1 MGIELDVQ
9 KSNVIKSLR
18 KLIFAGASLVILWGC
33 NEVEKPADVQ
43 LALQELPQYLD
54 FNYDVKPILSDKC
67 FACHG
72 PDQSNVKG
80 DLRLD
85 TPEGAYAALKD
96 SPGKHA
102 IVPGDLAASMVYARL
117 ISQDPDV
124 KMPPPSSNLKL
135 SAKEIAI
142 LTRWIEQGAEYKAHW
157 SLIKPEKPTLPKVKM
172 VEWVQSP
179 LDHFVLSRLEQKGLN
194 PTQAAKK
201 EDLIRRVS
209 FDLLG
214 LPPTLSEM
222 DAFVAD
228 RSEDAYEKMI
238 DRMLQSTAYGER
250 MASDWMDVSRYAD
263 SDGYL
268 DDKHR
273 DFSPWRDWVI
283 DAFNKNM
290 SYQEFIT
297 KQLAGDLLVDKSK
310 ESILAT
316 AFNRLHKKNS
326 EAGIVFEEYR
336 VEYNADRVQT
346 TSQGILGLSVQCAR
360 CHDHKYDLISQEDY
374 YKMFGLFNSTNE
386 IGSPVYGDDQTPGPA
401 LLLTEKENETLL
413 HFIDQKIANVHI
425 KLQNNTKSVAGE
437 FDKWLV
443 SNPIS
448 SETINKQIQ
457 DKMVAYYPFDQVRST
472 ASKKATTPN
481 LVDKSKP
488 AICNEPVIQPGV
500 KGNAYY
506 VTDYNSIHLGN
517 KIGWYERTEPFSVD
531 LWINPNTV
539 YPDAG
544 IFYHCED
551 IRVGYKGYS
560 LRLADNKLQFIIA
573 HSYPQN
579 AIQVSTVEALP
590 EKKWA
595 HITITYDGSSTAAGA
610 KIYVNGKRVAYVT
623 DFDNLYKG
631 ILYTYNIHTYGF
643 NGFTLGQRNLL
654 IPFKDG
660 GIDELKIFNQE
671 LSALEVLYNHQSE
684 SVTEILE
691 NPSAPKHIMAMKDFY
706 ISNFNIQNRNLR
718 DSLKQALDQKNTI
731 INEIPELM
739 VMGDLPKPRPTYV
752 LERGVYNAQGKE
764 VSPGALESVLP
775 FSGKYAPN
783 RLGLAKWLFDK
794 NHPLT
799 ARVYVNRIWQM
810 HFGHGIVRTAGDF
823 GNQGDLP
830 THPQLLDWLAVEFM
844 NSGWDI
850 KKLHKTIMMSATYR
864 QSSKTNPKS
873 FEKDPENILLSRGAR
888 FRFSAEMI
896 RDNALA
902 ISGLLVQKVGGKSV
916 YPYQPAGLWDELSDK
931 HWRYT
936 YHQEPGEG
944 LYRRS
949 LYTIWK
955 RTSAPP
961 SMLIFDAPERGEC
974 AIKRRSTST
983 PLQALVL
990 LNDPQYI
997 EASRALAEKIL
1008 KDNKNNTL
1016 ETAFRVITGRHPDT
1030 KEMRILTKFY
1040 AEELKRFQTKP
1051 KDAMAYLS
1059 TGTLKWD
1066 TKLNPAEIAALA
1078 TVSNAIMNTDEGFTR
1093 K

>member
-1 MGIELDVQ
+1 MGIESNLQ
-9 KSNVIKSLR
+9 KSNINRCLR
-18 KLIFAGASLVILWGC
+18 KFLYACVGLLLFGC
-33 NEVEKPADVQ
+33 NKVEKPAEIE
-43 LALQELPQYLD
+43 LALQEIPDYLD

-72 PDQSNVKG
+72 PDQGNVKG

-85 TPEGAYAALKD
+85 NPESAYAALKD

-102 IVPGDLAASMVYARL
+102 IVPGDLSASMVYWRL
-117 ISQDPDV
+117 ISQDPEL

-135 SAKEIAI
+135 TTHEIAI
-142 LTRWIEQGAEYKAHW
+142 LTKWIEQGAPYKAHW
-157 SLIKPEKPTLPKVKM
+157 SLIKPLRPELPKVNKGD
-172 VEWVQSP
+172 WVKSP
-179 LDHFVLSRLEQKGLN
+179 IDHFVLNRLEKEGLS
-194 PTQAAKK
+194 PTEVAQK
-201 EDLIRRVS
+201 EDLIRRAS

-214 LPPTLSEM
+214 LPPTLAEI
-222 DAFVAD
+222 DAFTLD
-228 RSEDAYEKMI
+228 QSKDAYGKMI
-238 DRMLQSTAYGER
+238 DRMLNSTAYGER
-250 MASDWMDVSRYAD
+250 MASEWMDVSRYAD

-283 DAFNKNM
+283 ASFNKNI

-297 KQLAGDLLVDKSK
+297 KQLAGDLLPDKSK

-360 CHDHKYDLISQEDY
+360 CHDHKYDPISQEDY
-374 YKMFGLFNSTNE
+374 YKMFGLFNSTHE

-401 LLLTEKENETLL
+401 LLLTEKENENLL
-413 HFIDQKIANVHI
+413 HFLDQKIGSYQDQ
-425 KLQNNTKSVAGE
+425 LQKNTISVAQAYT
-437 FDKWLV
+437 KWDA

-448 SETINKQIQ
+448 VETVKKQIQ
-457 DKMVAYYPFDQVRST
+457 DKLVAYYPFDQIEQGD
-472 ASKKATTPN
+472 SKKIMTPN

-488 AICNEPVIQPGV
+488 AICNEPVIKPGV

-506 VTDYNSIHLGN
+506 VTDYNSIHLGH
-517 KIGWYERTEPFSVD
+517 KIGWHERTEPFSVD
-531 LWINPNTV
+531 LWVNPNTV

-579 AIQVSTVEALP
+579 AIQVSTVDALP
-590 EKKWA
+590 EKKWTQ
-595 HITITYDGSSTAAGA
+595 ITVTYDGSSTAAGA
-610 KIYVNGKRVAYVT
+610 KIYVNGKRVPYVT
-623 DFDNLYKG
+623 DFDHLYKG
-631 ILYTYNIHTYGF
+631 ILYKYNIHTYGF

-671 LSALEVLYNHQSE
+671 LSALEVLYNHQPEQVANLLKNKST
-684 SVTEILE
+684 STHAGAV
-691 NPSAPKHIMAMKDFY
+691 KDFY
-706 ISNFNIQNRNLR
+706 IANIDTRQKMLR
-718 DSLKQALDQKNTI
+718 DSLKRALDQKNEI
-731 INEIPELM
+731 INEIPEIM
-739 VMGDLPKPRPTYV
+739 VMGDLPEPRPTYL
-752 LERGVYNAQGKE
+752 LERGVYNAPGKQ
-764 VSPGALESVLP
+764 VKPGALERVLP
-775 FSGKYAPN
+775 FSGKYPEN
-783 RLGLAKWLFDK
+783 RLGLTQWLFDK
-794 NHPLT
+794 NNPLT
-799 ARVYVNRIWQM
+799 ARVFVNRIWQM

-830 THPQLLDWLAVEFM
+830 SHPQLLDWLAVEFV

-850 KKLHKTIMMSATYR
+850 KKLHKTIMMSATYQ
-864 QSSKTNPKS
+864 QSSKINQKS
-873 FEKDPENILLSRGAR
+873 FEKDPENRLLSRGAR

-896 RDNALA
+896 RDNALS
-902 ISGLLVQKVGGKSV
+902 ISGLLVHKLGGKSV
-916 YPYQPAGLWDELSDK
+916 YPYQPDGLWDELSDK

-961 SMLIFDAPERGEC
+961 SMLIFDAAERGEC
-974 AIKRRSTST
+974 AVKRRSTST

-1008 KDNKNNTL
+1008 INNRNNPL
-1016 ETAFRVITGRHPDT
+1016 ETAFRLITGRHPDA
-1030 KEMRILTKFY
+1030 KEVQILREFY
-1040 AEELKRFQTKP
+1040 AEELKRFQSKP
-1051 KDAMAYLS
+1051 KEAATYLA
-1059 TGTLKWD
+1059 TGTLKWNA
-1066 TKLNPAEIAALA
+1066 KLNPAEIAALA